1 MLNPTDSPSNPT
13 RFLLPWTLTARVAA
27 AALALS
33 LLLAVPSHLKASAG
47 ESEAGGAIH
56 TELTS
61 SHPAAD
67 SVVRGTVERV
77 LLTFSTPVQANL
89 SQVVVVSPDDWTVP
103 ASRVAHPDAEATDQ
117 LVVRFQAPLPDGDY
131 QVEWRASAPDG
142 HVVSG
147 DFTFQVTDA
156 PPEAER
162 PAEVDAPQEP
172 EAADRDRE
180 MALEE
185 EAAVLGLVPPG
196 TGQRWLHLLAT
207 VLLLGIVAFR
217 YGTLGPLGSDGIF
230 ETVRERADAG
240 LQKLG
245 WVGLA
250 LLIITL
256 GTRLHGQLSELA
268 GGDGLAWELLGHL
281 LFQTAWGAGWWIHLA
296 VAVLV
301 GVGLVL
307 LGRPGAGERAWSTLI
322 GAAVLLPLIPTL
334 QGHAMGSDIQA
345 LTVPAMY
352 LHVAAVGT
360 WLGGLLMLIL
370 VGLPAVRKLGGGS
383 GALPPLA
390 RMVNAFSRVA
400 LPAVVVLVATGAV
413 TSFIQGGGLSGV
425 LGTTWGRT
433 LLLKLSVVAVAFF
446 LGFYNWRKVRP
457 SLPGNPDAGTLRIP
471 ATVEAMLG
479 IVVLLITAALV
490 AMPLP

>member
-1 MLNPTDSPSNPT
+1 MRHPPRARRTT
-13 RFLLPWTLTARVAA
+13 RHLSWTTAIAVVLAFAPAA
-27 AALALS
+27 PLS
-33 LLLAVPSHLKASAG
+33 G
-47 ESEAGGAIH
+47 ESPVEGANQATAPVHI
-56 TELTS
+56 ELTGS
-61 SHPAAD
+61 RPADDAA
-67 SVVRGTVERV
+67 VEGPVERV
-77 LLTFSTPVQANL
+77 LLTFSGPVQADL
-89 SQVVVVSPDDWTVP
+89 SQVMVVGPDDWTVP
-103 ASRVAHPDAEATDQ
+103 ASRAAHPDAEASHQ

-131 QVEWRASAPDG
+131 QVQWRTTAPDG

-147 DFTFQVTDA
+147 DLAFQVTDA
-156 PPEAER
+156 PPGAER
-162 PAEVDAPQEP
+162 PAEMDALEEP
-172 EAADRDRE
+172 
-180 MALEE
+180 EE
-185 EAAVLGLVPPG
+185 EAAVLGMVPPG

-217 YGTLGPLGSDGIF
+217 YGTLGPLGSDGVF
-230 ETVRERADAG
+230 ETVRERAGAG

-245 WVGLA
+245 WVGLV
-250 LLIITL
+250 LLVITL
-256 GTRLHGQLSELA
+256 GTRLHHQLGELA
-268 GGDGLAWELLGHL
+268 GGDGLAWEFLGHL
-281 LFQTAWGAGWWIHLA
+281 LFQTAWGAGWWTHL
-296 VAVLV
+296 VVVVLV
-301 GVGLVL
+301 GVGLIL
-307 LGRPGAGERAWSTLI
+307 LGRPGAGGRAWSTLI

-334 QGHAMGSDIQA
+334 QGHAMGSELQVVTA
-345 LTVPAMY
+345 PAMY

-400 LPAVVVLVATGAV
+400 LPAVVVLVASGGV
-413 TSFIQGGGLSGV
+413 TSFIQGGGLSGL
-425 LGTTWGRT
+425 LGSTWGRT
-433 LLLKLSVVAVAFF
+433 LLLKLAVVAVAFF

-490 AMPLP
+490 ATPLP